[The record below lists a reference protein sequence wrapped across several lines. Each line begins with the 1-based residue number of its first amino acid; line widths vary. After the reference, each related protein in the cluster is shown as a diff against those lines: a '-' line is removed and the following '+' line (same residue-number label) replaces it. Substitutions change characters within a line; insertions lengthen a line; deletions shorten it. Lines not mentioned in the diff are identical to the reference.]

1 MSSPQKADTPEGG
14 MNVQTRFSH
23 RRRRKPSSS
32 RVLGAC
38 LGAAGIALVAGCSV
52 APPGSTSDS
61 PAVGPVRTSANL
73 DDFAPF
79 PVPAVWGGEYNVNYQ
94 VIVKAKTGTKLGG
107 FRFIVRTGD
116 VFWLNCIG
124 AGSAQFTVPA
134 LGVKWSVPCGDGDNP
149 QGITVHPKTSAVG
162 HGAQAYVSVTPGSRW
177 EVRIDGEAT
186 SGVAPVPDQ
195 IPKR

>member
-1 MSSPQKADTPEGG
+1 

-52 APPGSTSDS
+52 APPGSASDS

-79 PVPAVWGGEYNVNYQ
+79 PVPAVWAGEYNVNYQ

-124 AGSAQFTVPA
+124 AGSAQFTVQA
-134 LGVKWSVPCGDGDNP
+134 LAVKWSLPCGDGDNP

-162 HGAQAYVSVTPGSRW
+162 HGAQAYVTVTPGSRW

-186 SGVAPVPDQ
+186 PGVAPVPDQ